1 MLTVKKR
8 QYLTDQAGK
17 RVGVLLD
24 LKTFEQIEEELD
36 ELACIRA
43 YDAAKPEVD
52 AAMKRGDYMTIQEYI
67 AKRAAKKKGKRNGRR
82 R

>member
-1 MLTVKKR
+1 MLTVKNK
-8 QYLTDQAGK
+8 QYLTNQSGK
-17 RVGVLLD
+17 RVGVILD
-24 LKTFEQIEEELD
+24 MKTFEQIEDELD

-52 AAMKRGDYMTIQEYI
+52 AAIKRGDYVTIQEYI

>member
-1 MLTVKKR
+1 MKAQKKW
-8 QYLTDQAGK
+8 QYITDHAG
-17 RVGVLLD
+17 RRIGVVVD

-52 AAMKRGDYMTIQEYI
+52 AAMKRGDHMTIQEYI